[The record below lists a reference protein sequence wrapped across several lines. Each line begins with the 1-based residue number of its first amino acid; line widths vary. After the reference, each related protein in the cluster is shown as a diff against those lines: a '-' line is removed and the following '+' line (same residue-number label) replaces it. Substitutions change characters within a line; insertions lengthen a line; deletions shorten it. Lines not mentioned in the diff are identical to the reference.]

1 MLSTVKQ
8 YIAELPSISFYEYYQ
23 RYIFNVQD
31 QNISAEVASIKTDD
45 ILSLEKLV
53 ERLHKEL

>member
-1 MLSTVKQ
+1 MLGTVKQ
-8 YIAELPSISFYEYYQ
+8 YIAELPDTPFYEYYQ

-31 QNISAEVASIKTDD
+31 QNISTEVASIKTDD

-53 ERLHKEL
+53 ERLHQEL